1 MKFKNQQVSVLY
13 LFFSILFV
21 VCLIA
26 ANLFETKQF
35 AFFGFS
41 QTAGVIIFPISYIIN
56 DVVCEVWGF
65 RKTRQ
70 LIWMGFLMNFF
81 FVGAGAICDI
91 LPPAPYYTNQEGF
104 HSIFGLTPRITGA
117 SFVAFLAGS
126 LLNAY
131 TMEKMKIVQKG
142 KHFSVRAILSTIY
155 GETTDSIIFFP
166 LAFGGIIPWKD
177 MLWLAL
183 IQVGLKT
190 IYEIIILPIT
200 VQVVKV
206 VKKIEN

>member
-1 MKFKNQQVSVLY
+1 MLY

-81 FVGAGAICDI
+81 FVAAGALCDL
-91 LPPAPYYTNQEGF
+91 LPPAPYYENQAGF
-104 HSIFGLTPRITGA
+104 HSIFGLAPRITGA
-117 SFVAFLAGS
+117 SFVAFLIGS

-131 TMEKMKIVQKG
+131 TMSKMKDKQKG

-155 GETTDSIIFFP
+155 GEVADSLIFFP

-200 VQVVKV
+200 IQVVKV
-206 VKKIEN
+206 VKKVDNVNPNH

>member
-81 FVGAGAICDI
+81 FVAAGALCDL
-91 LPPAPYYTNQEGF
+91 LPPAPYYENQAGF